1 METVKHSKIEQ
12 EPVTAVNLGKG
23 FHLYERRNEWVN
35 WDGNTDV
42 VSRSGRNV
50 RLSLSDAEQ
59 HAEKW
64 RIQGTKFVIDELPI
78 LSLQTKSGV
87 MIVAEIFSDRPLL
100 NYVKQAVSL
109 QDCLS
114 VGTLVKVLP
123 PSKWGIAFP
132 VEGAPYVSPV
142 DGNYYSR
149 TSSPGKAKSHL
160 GWALKPRTIDDTA
173 MKKLADDIASVLSH
187 AKEHN
192 DNE

>member
-12 EPVTAVNLGKG
+12 EPVTAVILGKG
-23 FHLYERRNEWVN
+23 FHLYKRRNEWVN
-35 WDGNTDV
+35 WGGDTDV

-50 RLSLSDAEQ
+50 MLSLSDAEQ

-87 MIVAEIFSDRPLL
+87 MFVAEIFSDRPLL
-100 NYVKQAVSL
+100 SYVKQTVSL

-114 VGTLVKVLP
+114 VGALIKVLP
-123 PSKWGIAFP
+123 PSEWGIAFP
-132 VEGAPYVSPV
+132 VEGAPYVSQL
-142 DGNYYSR
+142 DGTYYSR
-149 TSSPGKAKSHL
+149 ASSSGKAKSHL
-160 GWALKPRTIDDTA
+160 GWTLKPRAIDDTA

-187 AKEHN
+187 AK
-192 DNE
+192 DA